1 MNTIKKYDTAI
12 FDFDGTLCDT
22 GRGIVANLK
31 RTLSELGRPP
41 LRQETLE
48 KFIGHGWIR
57 NFGDLYKLERYREEI
72 IHTEG
77 FGVKSYERL
86 HGAIEKS

>member
-48 KFIGHGWIR
+48 KFIGPSLLVI
-57 NFGDLYKLERYREEI
+57 FKQY
-72 IHTEG
+72 
-77 FGVKSYERL
+77 
-86 HGAIEKS
+86 